1 MASSVLHLSLG
12 TLLVVVGS
20 ISLPPHF
27 LTICWRSL
35 NPYILVSI
43 EVGALWKEIWDCS
56 IKRLF
61 ILLTLS
67 SPCQR
72 RSSPMTHVPISSSTI
87 LSNLSVSV
95 QVGQTEPSKD
105 MCQQRSNRS
114 SLLCLLLRIVFVV
127 VSGVNSQCTLVWE
140 SLRWRTIAHCMDQIM
155 NIDPDALQGLLK
167 RYQKQS

>member
-1 MASSVLHLSLG
+1 
-12 TLLVVVGS
+12 
-20 ISLPPHF
+20 
-27 LTICWRSL
+27 
-35 NPYILVSI
+35 
-43 EVGALWKEIWDCS
+43 
-56 IKRLF
+56 
-61 ILLTLS
+61 
-67 SPCQR
+67 
-72 RSSPMTHVPISSSTI
+72 MTHVPISSSTI